1 MGSTFYFYMLELGCF
16 SYYFF
21 EFLYN
26 ELMNLTHL
34 HLQYNLHT
42 PIPTSG
48 TLRNALKPAPWGKN
62 SKHQNVYYEFY

>member
-21 EFLYN
+21 EFFYN